1 MPIYAGQTVTAGQLN
16 RMQPTTYKAVQTS
29 ALVGPQS
36 GADVPGASIT
46 LTTQA
51 PNAVVVAHAVFD
63 FDPSSTIS
71 ALANGR
77 LVIDGSGVGE
87 YAVYQSIGATQD
99 RQSTPQNYQETLAA
113 AGSHTLKLIT
123 TIPASMTLNV
133 YTTLI
138 VTVYEVA

>member
-1 MPIYAGQTVTAGQLN
+1 MPIPAGGIVTAGQLS
-16 RMQPTTYKAVQTS
+16 RMQPVPYKAVAAS

-36 GADVPGASIT
+36 NADIPGASIT

-51 PNAVVVAHAVFD
+51 PNAIVVAEAVFD
-63 FDPSSTIS
+63 FDPSSSIS
-71 ALANGR
+71 SLANGR

-87 YAVYQSIGATQD
+87 FAVYQSIGATQD
-99 RQSTPQNYQETLAA
+99 RQGTPQNYRETLAA

-123 TIPASMTLNV
+123 TLPTNMTMNV

-138 VTVYEVA
+138 VTVYEVV